1 LRYNG
6 FSEAGTSKDKQPV
19 QSTERDAPAQQ
30 GGQKRPRTDE
40 EAGEG
45 TTDLQSKLIEIL
57 DRNSRMVAA
66 QLEAQN
72 QNCELDREQRK
83 DQANSLVLVLG
94 RLADA
99 LGRIA
104 DKL

>member
-1 LRYNG
+1 M
-6 FSEAGTSKDKQPV
+6 
-19 QSTERDAPAQQ
+19 Q
-30 GGQKRPRTDE
+30 G
-40 EAGEG
+40 
-45 TTDLQSKLIEIL
+45 KLLEIL
-57 DRNSRMVAA
+57 DRNNRMVAA

-72 QNCELDREQRK
+72 VNWERDREQRR
-83 DQANSLVLVLG
+83 DQADSLAVVLG

>member
-1 LRYNG
+1 MIYNG
-6 FSEAGTSKDKQPV
+6 FSEAGTSKDKQPE
-19 QSTERDAPAQQ
+19 QSTERDAPSQQ

-72 QNCELDREQRK
+72 INSRLDREQRK
-83 DQANSLVLVLG
+83 DQVGSLLGVLG
-94 RLADA
+94 KVADA
-99 LGRIA
+99 LYRIA